1 MCTLTWTRA
10 RGEATGPEGYRLWFN
25 RDELRSRGPEVPPR
39 VEETASGLRYVAAA
53 DPDADALT
61 VVLRCA
67 VVFSDGASSSSA
79 NRFWRYI
86 GSDWSVEGYWAF
98 A

>member
-39 VEETASGLRYVAAA
+39 VEETASGLRYVAPG
-53 DPDADALT
+53 DNPADAPSRIT
-61 VVLRCA
+61 HA
-67 VVFSDGASSSSA
+67 A
-79 NRFWRYI
+79 
-86 GSDWSVEGYWAF
+86 
-98 A
+98 